1 MSDLP
6 PEVANKLLAL
16 VHEGADGSITV
27 PDKDAFFSF
36 VEEYGPKYPEIREL
50 VKLDEAAVQKYYEE
64 TGRVPAGVKG
74 TRIFKRPDSNVTE
87 LQVIYGSDKED
98 DQSL

>member
-16 VHEGADGSITV
+16 VNEGADGAITI
-27 PDKDAFFSF
+27 PDQEAFMRF
-36 VEEYGPKYPEIREL
+36 VEEYGPKYPEIQEM

-64 TGRVPAGVKG
+64 TGRLPAGIKG
-74 TRIFKRPDSNVTE
+74 TRIV
-87 LQVIYGSDKED
+87 
-98 DQSL
+98 